1 MGPRGIITI
10 DGPAGAGKSTVAR
23 LLAQSLGYL
32 YLDSGALYRAV
43 AWQALR
49 LGLDLDRPENLAGM
63 LEAFRPEVTADSR
76 GFHLVVDG
84 AEVGEAL
91 RSPEVTRGS
100 SRVAV
105 LPLVR
110 QWVTARLRHLAQNG
124 GVVTEGR
131 DQGTVVF
138 PAAGHKFFLSA
149 ALATRAERRRQ
160 ELQQAGEPPSL
171 ADTMADIAARD
182 LRDETR
188 VDSPLR
194 VPADACVIDTTDLS
208 IATVLQQCLAR
219 IKGLDPAGWNL
230 NPVNLSKGANMD
242 GMENN
247 ELTNRTRPE
256 ETEVNR
262 SQTEEVATSEPTS
275 AASEEPISEMPDIE
289 SMSELYEESLR
300 RVQEGEVVKGRIVSI
315 TKDFVMVDIGY
326 KSEGQIPIHE
336 FTTPEGEVTAEVGAE
351 VEALMESRE
360 DEEGALMLSKNKA
373 SKIKVWEEVS
383 EAYHNEGEVEG
394 TIVAKV
400 KGGLSVDLGGIIA
413 FLPGS
418 QVDLAPMRHTDHLI
432 GQRYTFKVLK
442 FNRKRRNVV
451 LSRRVLME
459 KVKNE
464 AKTTLLGSLEEGKIV
479 EGVVKNITD
488 YGIFVDLGGL
498 DGLLH
503 ITDLSYGR
511 VRHPAD
517 LFKVGDTITVKVLS
531 FDPDKERISLGLK
544 QLTPDPW
551 SVVDEKFPLGS
562 RVTGKVVSLTDYG
575 AFVELEP
582 GVEGLIHISEMSWT
596 RKVRHPSQVLSVGDV
611 VEATVLEVEPQRKR
625 ISLSLKQVEP
635 NPWEVIGEKYPVGSV
650 IEGKIKNITDFGIFI
665 GIDEGIDGL
674 VHISD
679 ISWTKRF
686 KHPSELF
693 KKGQVIQAK
702 VLYID
707 KDNERF
713 SLSIKDL
720 TPNPWQSIDERFP
733 MGSVVSGPI
742 TNITDF
748 GLFVEVEEGIEGL
761 IHISEQSRD
770 KQKMAA
776 LKVGDV
782 IRAKVIHAS
791 SEERRIGLSIRKME
805 ADEEQ
810 SHYRDYLHSRTEAT
824 TNIGDL
830 IRETLEEKQGKNND

>member
-1 MGPRGIITI
+1 MQ
-10 DGPAGAGKSTVAR
+10 D
-23 LLAQSLGYL
+23 
-32 YLDSGALYRAV
+32 
-43 AWQALR
+43 
-49 LGLDLDRPENLAGM
+49 M
-63 LEAFRPEVTADSR
+63 
-76 GFHLVVDG
+76 
-84 AEVGEAL
+84 
-91 RSPEVTRGS
+91 
-100 SRVAV
+100 
-105 LPLVR
+105 
-110 QWVTARLRHLAQNG
+110 
-124 GVVTEGR
+124 
-131 DQGTVVF
+131 
-138 PAAGHKFFLSA
+138 
-149 ALATRAERRRQ
+149 
-160 ELQQAGEPPSL
+160 
-171 ADTMADIAARD
+171 
-182 LRDETR
+182 
-188 VDSPLR
+188 
-194 VPADACVIDTTDLS
+194 
-208 IATVLQQCLAR
+208 
-219 IKGLDPAGWNL
+219 
-230 NPVNLSKGANMD
+230 
-242 GMENN
+242 
-247 ELTNRTRPE
+247 
-256 ETEVNR
+256 
-262 SQTEEVATSEPTS
+262 
-275 AASEEPISEMPDIE
+275 E

-315 TKDFVMVDIGY
+315 TKDYVMVDIGY

-336 FTTPEGEVTAEVGAE
+336 FTTPEGEVTAKVGE
-351 VEALMESRE
+351 DVEALMESRE

-373 SKIKVWEEVS
+373 SKIKVWEEVGS
-383 EAYHNEGEVEG
+383 AYNDDGEVEG

-432 GQRYTFKVLK
+432 GQRNTFKVLK

-451 LSRRVLME
+451 LSRRALLE
-459 KVKNE
+459 KERNE
-464 AKTTLLGSLEEGKIV
+464 AKTTLLASLEEGKV
-479 EGVVKNITD
+479 VPGVVKNITD

-517 LFKVGDTITVKVLS
+517 LFKVGDTIMVKVMS
-531 FDPDKERISLGLK
+531 FDVEKERISLGLK

-551 SVVDEKFPLGS
+551 SVVHEKFPLLS
-562 RVTGKVVSLTDYG
+562 RVTGTVVSLTDYG

-720 TPNPWQSIDERFP
+720 ADNPWQTIDQRFP
-733 MGSVVSGPI
+733 MGSIVSGPI

-776 LKVGDV
+776 LKVGDT

-791 SEERRIGLSIRKME
+791 ATERRIGLSIRKLE
-805 ADEEQ
+805 TDEEQ
-810 SHYRDYLHSRTEAT
+810 SHYRDYMHSRTEAT

-830 IRETLEEKQGKNND
+830 IRETLEEKQGKDND

>member
-1 MGPRGIITI
+1 
-10 DGPAGAGKSTVAR
+10 
-23 LLAQSLGYL
+23 
-32 YLDSGALYRAV
+32 
-43 AWQALR
+43 
-49 LGLDLDRPENLAGM
+49 
-63 LEAFRPEVTADSR
+63 
-76 GFHLVVDG
+76 
-84 AEVGEAL
+84 
-91 RSPEVTRGS
+91 
-100 SRVAV
+100 
-105 LPLVR
+105 
-110 QWVTARLRHLAQNG
+110 
-124 GVVTEGR
+124 
-131 DQGTVVF
+131 VVF
-138 PAAGHKFFLSA
+138 PGATHKFYLSA
-149 ALATRAERRRQ
+149 ALATRAERRRREWQ
-160 ELQQAGEPPSL
+160 GEGEPPSL
-171 ADTMADIAARD
+171 VQMMADIAARD

-188 VDSPLR
+188 IEAPLC
-194 VPADACVIDTTDLS
+194 VPEDAGVIDTTDLS
-208 IATVLQQCLAR
+208 IEAVLQQCLAR
-219 IKGLDPAGWNL
+219 IRDVDPAGWNL
-230 NPVNLSKGANMD
+230 NQVNLSKGANMD

-247 ELTNRTRPE
+247 ELTNHTRPE
-256 ETEVNR
+256 EFDEDR
-262 SQTEEVATSEPTS
+262 PQTAEVATSEPDSAS
-275 AASEEPISEMPDIE
+275 AAEAAAEMPDME

-315 TKDFVMVDIGY
+315 TKDYVMVDIGY

-336 FTTPEGEVTAEVGAE
+336 FTTPEGEVTAKVGDD

-373 SKIKVWEEVS
+373 SKIKVWEEVGS
-383 EAYHNEGEVEG
+383 AYNDDGEVEG

-432 GQRYTFKVLK
+432 GQRHNFKVLK

-451 LSRRVLME
+451 LSRRALLE
-459 KVKNE
+459 KERNE
-464 AKTTLLGSLEEGKIV
+464 AKTTLLASLEEGKIV
-479 EGVVKNITD
+479 PGVVKNITD

-517 LFKVGDTITVKVLS
+517 LFKVGDNIMVKVMS
-531 FDPDKERISLGLK
+531 FDLEKERISLGLK

-562 RVTGKVVSLTDYG
+562 RVRGSVVSLTDYG

-720 TPNPWQSIDERFP
+720 ADNPWQTIDQRFP
-733 MGSVVSGPI
+733 MGSIVSGPI

-776 LKVGDV
+776 LQVGDL

-791 SEERRIGLSIRKME
+791 ATERRIGLSIRKLE
-805 ADEEQ
+805 TDEEQ
-810 SHYRDYLHSRTEAT
+810 SHYRDYMHSRTEAT

-830 IRETLEEKQGKNND
+830 IRETLEEKQGKDNN